1 MFIAQRGLRC
11 YLLGI
16 NRPDDKRDRRVLT
29 RDRVIDERLTSGGRT
44 GMRWTLAPSM
54 YKEEGTSETE
64 FMGSKRLQ

>member
-29 RDRVIDERLTSGGRT
+29 RDRVIDERSHQWRKDWDE
-44 GMRWTLAPSM
+44 MDI
-54 YKEEGTSETE
+54 GT
-64 FMGSKRLQ
+64 